1 MELYVVVVTGGHRN
15 SLSLSDVRAVVT
27 EGLRRCGGC
36 SREWVSDL
44 DSPLRD
50 LARGR
55 RDGRGD
61 SSDLNLPIV
70 AEVASSWSQLS
81 RRVKIGRWRRFVPT
95 ISTSL
100 ARSTEGFY
108 GSLRLGVVAA
118 GVVSTDRKSSSYPLL
133 KTVIRN
139 SEETAA

>member
-70 AEVASSWSQLS
+70 AEVASSWSQLC
-81 RRVKIGRWRRFVPT
+81 
-95 ISTSL
+95 
-100 ARSTEGFY
+100 FY